1 MNKTMAMLVCL
12 LLLCGASLHA
22 ATDQATDTNA
32 VPRLLDARD
41 YSGLL
46 ETLEKLSSEQKAIV
60 NTVRAGKAPTKE
72 DAWRALARRA
82 ENEKWMADART
93 RMQVRGLYTL
103 ARNVDNFAD
112 KGEPVWVAEVDMVS
126 HFRQVFLIKAAD
138 AEVLAL
144 LP

>member
-1 MNKTMAMLVCL
+1 MNRTGVVLVCL
-12 LLLCGASLHA
+12 LLLCSARLHA
-22 ATDQATDTNA
+22 APEQATDTNA
-32 VPRLLDARD
+32 IPRLLDSTD

-46 ETLEKLSSEQKAIV
+46 KTLEKLSPEQKAV
-60 NTVRAGKAPTKE
+60 VETVCAGKAPTRN

-103 ARNVDNFAD
+103 ARNIHGFAE
-112 KGEPVWVAEVDMVS
+112 KGEPVWVAEVDMLT
-126 HFRQVFLIKAAD
+126 HFRQVFLIKATD
-138 AEVLAL
+138 ARALAL